1 MSIIPIS
8 NMIRFI
14 SPIFSLFVLSS
25 CSVFFPK
32 DDISMP
38 YSEYEILGTVVD
50 SVTGEPVSGVSVTL
64 FEAAMSEDGKNMEVG
79 SKIDSLEVSL
89 DGTFDLS
96 GRSYRG
102 LNDFKFIRVTDLDL
116 TMDGSYAPEMFE
128 VKLQFDAEPPA
139 NAHMSEGSFANRDVL
154 LKVGRQ

>member
-1 MSIIPIS
+1 
-8 NMIRFI
+8 MIRFI
-14 SPIFSLFVLSS
+14 SPIFSLLVLSS
-25 CSVFFPK
+25 CSAFFSK

-102 LNDFKFIRVTDLDL
+102 LNGFKFIRVTDLDL
-116 TMDGSYAPEMFE
+116 TMDGSYASEMFE

-154 LKVGRQ
+154 LKVDRQ